1 MLRPIASTVLP
12 TRWGVFRMLGFEQ
25 TTGNGGPHVETAVA
39 LTLGDPTQ
47 GAPLLRIHSQCITS
61 EVFGSLR
68 CDCSGQLEIAMRAI
82 AEEACGLVIY
92 EHQEGR
98 GIGLMAKLRA
108 YSLQDAGLNTVEAN
122 EALGFMADCR
132 TFCLPAAILRELGI
146 GRVRLL
152 SNNPDKVR
160 ALIDAGIG
168 VVERIPCEVTPNPHA
183 SMYLQCKKDRMGH
196 TLTLV

>member
-1 MLRPIASTVLP
+1 MLRRIASTVLP
-12 TRWGVFRMLGFEQ
+12 TRWGIFRTLGFEQ
-25 TTGNGGPHVETAVA
+25 TPGNGGPHVETAVA
-39 LTLGDPTQ
+39 LILGDPTQ

-160 ALIDAGIG
+160 ALIDAGID

-183 SMYLQCKKDRMGH
+183 LMYLQCKKDKMGH
-196 TLTLV
+196 TLILV

>member
-1 MLRPIASTVLP
+1 
-12 TRWGVFRMLGFEQ
+12 MLGFEQ
-25 TTGNGGPHVETAVA
+25 TTGNGGQHVETAVA

-98 GIGLMAKLRA
+98 GIGLMAKLQA

-183 SMYLQCKKDRMGH
+183 LMYLQCKKDRMGH